1 MGYAVKTARQ
11 RKIKEIIK
19 SQNISTQEELADAL
33 RNAGFSVTQ
42 ATVSR
47 DIKEL
52 QLLKVA
58 QKDNTYVYGLP
69 IEPGIVH
76 NQERIRLMMQELVT
90 EIDYSENL
98 IVVKTHPGNA
108 HGIASLIDSLKWQ
121 GIVGTLAGDDT
132 ILLVIKP
139 KAKVKVML
147 NMLKSLME

>member
-1 MGYAVKTARQ
+1 MKTARQ

-33 RNAGFSVTQ
+33 RAAGFSVTQ

-58 QKDNTYVYGLP
+58 QKDKTYVYALP
-69 IEPGIVH
+69 MEPGIVH
-76 NQERIRLMMQELVT
+76 NQDRIRLMMRELVI
-90 EIDYSENL
+90 EINYSENI
-98 IVVKTHPGNA
+98 IVIKTHPGNA
-108 HGIASLIDSLKWQ
+108 HGIASLVDGLKWP

-132 ILLVIKP
+132 ILLVVKP
-139 KAKVKVML
+139 KGKVKLIL
-147 NMLKSLME
+147 NMLNSLME